1 MRANGEGSGSLL
13 RHHIAANVMSTTAQ
27 HFESTYLLRPDM
39 VSKLNE
45 WLSFCSHDDKRKRRC
60 VRALANW
67 YETTLHRSS
76 KDCKPLLEPHRDN
89 VNNADLTIVLGITPT
104 SEYRGAALYVSK
116 IAKHGKIWFEKEGIP
131 SRKSVESVDL
141 CRGVCVIL
149 RNNAEHYVS
158 TLQSGKRASLVFHM
172 TPE

>member
-1 MRANGEGSGSLL
+1 MTWFNVPDNFLEIFAPIIDELEMRANGEGSGSLL

-89 VNNADLTIVLGITPT
+89 VNSADLTIVLGITPT

-131 SRKSVESVDL
+131 SRKSVH
-141 CRGVCVIL
+141 RKII
-149 RNNAEHYVS
+149 A
-158 TLQSGKRASLVFHM
+158 TLYM
-172 TPE
+172 TVLG